1 MPPGIA
7 TNLRKVFPMG
17 LVRPECGDH
26 IRLATS
32 RDGVSSVQNLLLTM
46 FPTRI
51 LSSTVI
57 LAFAVLASASP
68 LTIQVEVV
76 LDDVKAGLTH
86 AGHANGVTTAFPC
99 ELQKTKFPELEYY
112 PEVRLL
118 TRNPC

>member
-1 MPPGIA
+1 
-7 TNLRKVFPMG
+7 
-17 LVRPECGDH
+17 
-26 IRLATS
+26 
-32 RDGVSSVQNLLLTM
+32 M

-86 AGHANGVTTAFPC
+86 AGHANDVTTALPC
-99 ELQKTKFPELEYY
+99 ELQNTKFPEFGYN
-112 PEVRLL
+112 PKVRLL
-118 TRNPC
+118 TRNLC